1 MSANPSLAV
10 GKAHLGSSSVISM
23 RMRNEVG
30 ESMCKGILGLR
41 ASGPHSPIICESSSR
56 VICLSDTLN
65 ESSAQQGSGTG
76 RCALRAAKRG
86 NPGGSITRVH
96 E

>member
-1 MSANPSLAV
+1 MNANPSLSED
-10 GKAHLGSSSVISM
+10 KAHLGSSSVRSM
-23 RMRNEVG
+23 HMRNEVG

-41 ASGPHSPIICESSSR
+41 ASGPQSPILCEASSR
-56 VICLSDTLN
+56 VICFSDTLN